1 MNNYLIT
8 LKDILVVLSPIIVA
22 YISYRSNKKSKREI
36 RQDIEKTIS
45 EKNAETD
52 QILQRISAELES
64 QKQLASWNSSLPQ
77 TNEYTGL
84 AGPERYG
91 NISSLPAMINSIRSS
106 IDANFFS
113 AEDLYELKKMLE
125 KINLPGENENLYPYE
140 ITYLLSYRKLIKDI
154 DAMLQN

>member
-64 QKQLASWNSSLPQ
+64 QKQLASWNNVLPQ
-77 TNEYTGL
+77 TNEYTAL

-91 NISSLPAMINSIRSS
+91 NISSLSAMINSIRSS
-106 IDANFFS
+106 IDDNFFS
-113 AEDLYELKKMLE
+113 TEDLYELKKMLE
-125 KINLPGENENLYPYE
+125 KINLPDENENLYPYE